1 MIATEDAPVADL
13 ARGRSPLTAALGFAL
28 LDTKSKPAP
37 PAVPTVRKWRGASAP
52 GIRRVL
58 YPMAMMRRLL
68 LLLLAGAMVALTPA
82 AHASPPDQ
90 TWIAGL
96 YDNADYDD
104 AVLAVIASIASL
116 DRQPLHDP
124 QYVDRVIAFVL
135 TIDESLLTLPS
146 LSSNRTR
153 APPAP

>member
-1 MIATEDAPVADL
+1 
-13 ARGRSPLTAALGFAL
+13 
-28 LDTKSKPAP
+28 
-37 PAVPTVRKWRGASAP
+37 
-52 GIRRVL
+52 
-58 YPMAMMRRLL
+58 MAMMRRLL
-68 LLLLAGAMVALTPA
+68 LLLLAGAMVALTPV

-116 DRQPLHDP
+116 DRQPVHDP
-124 QYVDRVIAFVL
+124 QDVDLVIAFMP
-135 TIDESLLTLPS
+135 TIDESLRTPPS
-146 LSSNRTR
+146 LSSSRPR

>member
-1 MIATEDAPVADL
+1 
-13 ARGRSPLTAALGFAL
+13 
-28 LDTKSKPAP
+28 
-37 PAVPTVRKWRGASAP
+37 
-52 GIRRVL
+52 
-58 YPMAMMRRLL
+58 MAMIRRLL
-68 LLLLAGAMVALTPA
+68 LVLLAGAMVALTPA

-104 AVLAVIASIASL
+104 AVLAVLASLASL
-116 DRQPLHDP
+116 DRQPSHDP
-124 QYVDRVIAFVL
+124 RDVDLVIAFVL
-135 TIDESLLTLPS
+135 TIDESLITPPS

>member
-1 MIATEDAPVADL
+1 
-13 ARGRSPLTAALGFAL
+13 
-28 LDTKSKPAP
+28 
-37 PAVPTVRKWRGASAP
+37 
-52 GIRRVL
+52 
-58 YPMAMMRRLL
+58 MAMMRRLL

-104 AVLAVIASIASL
+104 AVLAVLASLASL

-124 QYVDRVIAFVL
+124 QYVVLVIAVVCPV
-135 TIDESLLTLPS
+135 DESLRTPPALP
-146 LSSNRTR
+146 SNRTR

>member
-1 MIATEDAPVADL
+1 
-13 ARGRSPLTAALGFAL
+13 
-28 LDTKSKPAP
+28 
-37 PAVPTVRKWRGASAP
+37 
-52 GIRRVL
+52 
-58 YPMAMMRRLL
+58 MAMMRRLL

-90 TWIAGL
+90 TWMGGL

-116 DRQPLHDP
+116 DRQPPHDP
-124 QYVDRVIAFVL
+124 QNVDLVIAFVL
-135 TIDESLLTLPS
+135 ALDESLRTPPP

-153 APPAP
+153 APPAL

>member
-1 MIATEDAPVADL
+1 MDPAGGGPLGILHHLAPL
-13 ARGRSPLTAALGFAL
+13 RHRRGRRRQRQSP
-28 LDTKSKPAP
+28 SI
-37 PAVPTVRKWRGASAP
+37 RG
-52 GIRRVL
+52 VL

-68 LLLLAGAMVALTPA
+68 LLLLAGVVVALTPA

-124 QYVDRVIAFVL
+124 QYVDLVIAFVL
-135 TIDESLLTLPS
+135 TIDESQLTPLS

>member
-1 MIATEDAPVADL
+1 
-13 ARGRSPLTAALGFAL
+13 
-28 LDTKSKPAP
+28 
-37 PAVPTVRKWRGASAP
+37 
-52 GIRRVL
+52 
-58 YPMAMMRRLL
+58 MAMMRRLL

-90 TWIAGL
+90 TWIGGL

-124 QYVDRVIAFVL
+124 QDVDLVIAFVL
-135 TIDESLLTLPS
+135 ALDESLRTPPP

-153 APPAP
+153 APPTP

>member
-1 MIATEDAPVADL
+1 
-13 ARGRSPLTAALGFAL
+13 
-28 LDTKSKPAP
+28 
-37 PAVPTVRKWRGASAP
+37 
-52 GIRRVL
+52 VL

-68 LLLLAGAMVALTPA
+68 LLLLAGAVVALTPA

-90 TWIAGL
+90 TWIAGF

-104 AVLAVIASIASL
+104 AVLAVIASMASL

-124 QYVDRVIAFVL
+124 QDVDLVIAFVL
-135 TIDESLLTLPS
+135 TIDESPLTPPS

>member
-1 MIATEDAPVADL
+1 
-13 ARGRSPLTAALGFAL
+13 
-28 LDTKSKPAP
+28 
-37 PAVPTVRKWRGASAP
+37 
-52 GIRRVL
+52 
-58 YPMAMMRRLL
+58 MRRLL
-68 LLLLAGAMVALTPA
+68 LLLLAGVMAALTPV

-96 YDNADYDD
+96 YDDADYDD

-124 QYVDRVIAFVL
+124 QYVDLVIAFVP
-135 TIDESLLTLPS
+135 TIDESLLTPPS